1 MGGHRQHLQGD
12 AARAEGAW
20 QTNRS
25 GTSEA
30 PDRHTKSQ
38 EHPRPYQYPDS
49 SRGAVTQG
57 SVQASEV
64 PSRGC
69 ELGEALG
76 LHFQELLGLS
86 QLSEA
91 SSWSDFQSTDPA
103 HQTLGLDM
111 ASDIH
116 QDPFQMSVSYVNRH
130 QYSFT
135 LMTFR
140 VFSECPTPSHN
151 QASDGAHER
160 LASRFSRI
168 RERNPK
174 RELSFLGS
182 DFGCVRLWGGG
193 LCDVF

>member
-1 MGGHRQHLQGD
+1 MGIGSTC
-12 AARAEGAW
+12 RAMLREPKEHGK
-20 QTNRS
+20 QNLS

-76 LHFQELLGLS
+76 LLFQELLGLS
-86 QLSEA
+86 QLSEV

-103 HQTLGLDM
+103 HQTLGLDL

-135 LMTFR
+135 LMTFPCILR
-140 VFSECPTPSHN
+140 MPHPQPQSS
-151 QASDGAHER
+151 
-160 LASRFSRI
+160 
-168 RERNPK
+168 K
-174 RELSFLGS
+174 RRCTRALGKP
-182 DFGCVRLWGGG
+182 VQPH
-193 LCDVF
+193 